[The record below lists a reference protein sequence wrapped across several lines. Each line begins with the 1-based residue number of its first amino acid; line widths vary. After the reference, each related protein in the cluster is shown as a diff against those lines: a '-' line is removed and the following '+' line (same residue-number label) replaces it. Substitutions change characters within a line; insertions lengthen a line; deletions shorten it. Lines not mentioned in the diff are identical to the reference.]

1 MPTPFIS
8 AEAYIA
14 SLIVIVL
21 ISLLSIIEEGKLA
34 VIPVPV
40 TIERR

>member
-8 AEAYIA
+8 TEAYIV

-21 ISLLSIIEEGKLA
+21 ISLLSLIEESRLA

-40 TIERR
+40 TIERK